1 MKLLPLFLIVT
12 VVAARSPTRPPS
24 PKAKILFEPAHQE
37 PHIDIRVDPAF
48 EPEPQILIRPP
59 PFSFRRRLQPS
70 WFGDNNVKDAAG
82 CNSSWSTAPVVQTF
96 HTTDHRIYIDT
107 VRHGG
112 STGDNSD
119 VCVYKPPHVKR
130 KWRECKHKGKR
141 VKCPR
146 GERFEEEEVP
156 GEWILGKGTVGECG
170 QGCCEWNPP
179 ENISLFTRKIFSK
192 NRWPEAWYETTTD
205 CQGEKP
211 DLITGPVLMRGLE
224 GQRKSICMEFCKEG
238 GCGTF
243 LQFQGNLRFCT
254 SHCCKLDDI
263 EPVGPPPGRG
273 PMPMPM
279 PGPVPGFHV
288 DPLPPVKI
296 KHGKKHKKHPEKGPD
311 TVEKKE
317 KKTKT

>member
-1 MKLLPLFLIVT
+1 MKLLSLFLIVK
-12 VVAARSPTRPPS
+12 VVAATSWLPPRRSVTGG
-24 PKAKILFEPAHQE
+24 PA
-37 PHIDIRVDPAF
+37 
-48 EPEPQILIRPP
+48 
-59 PFSFRRRLQPS
+59 S
-70 WFGDNNVKDAAG
+70 WYIDNNVKDAAG
-82 CNSSWSTAPVVQTF
+82 CNSSWSSAPMVQTLQ
-96 HTTDHRIYIDT
+96 TPGHRIYIDT
-107 VRHGG
+107 RGGG
-112 STGDNSD
+112 STGDSQA
-119 VCVYKPPHVKR
+119 VCLYEPPHVKR
-130 KWRECKHKGKR
+130 KRRKCKGPGP
-141 VKCPR
+141 CPGR
-146 GERFEEEEVP
+146 PRFEEEEVP
-156 GEWILGKGTVGECG
+156 GKWILGTGTVGECG

-179 ENISLFTRKIFSK
+179 ENIDFFTRKIFSK